1 MADIQEACDRAWD
14 LFEEGE
20 IEAAL
25 REARAALRNA
35 GDDPLAADLCLIEAL
50 CLAEMVDF
58 RGALAASD
66 KGIRIDP
73 EAADLHAERGRF
85 LFELLRLD
93 EAREALRASLRLSE
107 GRDAAAHY
115 WTALLAERDGD
126 DGEARRHFREAA
138 RIDPDR
144 FPKAVK
150 MSDADF
156 DAKVEEA
163 VESLPERFREV
174 LEKATIT
181 VEDIPSDA
189 DLRAEPGSLS
199 PESLGLFRGQALGDG
214 SVFDPYAFPPE
225 IFLYRRNILRAA
237 RTPQEVVREIRT
249 TVLHEVGHY
258 LGLDEDDL
266 AERGL
271 E

>member
-1 MADIQEACDRAWD
+1 MADIQGACDRAWD
-14 LFEEGE
+14 LYDEGE

-25 REARAALRNA
+25 REARAAQRNA
-35 GDDPLAADLCLIEAL
+35 GDDPLAADLYLIEAL
-50 CLAEMVDF
+50 CLAEMIDF
-58 RGALAASD
+58 RGALAVAD

-73 EAADLHAERGRF
+73 EGADLHAERGRF

-93 EAREALRASLRLSE
+93 EARESLRTALRLSE
-107 GRDAAAHY
+107 GRDAAAHF
-115 WTALLAERDGD
+115 WMGLLAERDGD
-126 DGEARRHFREAA
+126 EEEARRHFREAA
-138 RIDPDR
+138 RIDPER
-144 FPKAVK
+144 CPKAVK
-150 MSDADF
+150 MSDAEF
-156 DAKVEEA
+156 DAKVKEA
-163 VESLPERFREV
+163 VDSLPEEFREV
-174 LEKATIT
+174 LENATIT

-199 PESLGLFRGQALGDG
+199 PESLGLFRGRALGEG

-225 IFLYRRNILRAA
+225 IFLYRRNVLRAA
-237 RTPQEVVREIRT
+237 RTPQEVVQEIRT

-258 LGLDEDDL
+258 LGLDEEDL